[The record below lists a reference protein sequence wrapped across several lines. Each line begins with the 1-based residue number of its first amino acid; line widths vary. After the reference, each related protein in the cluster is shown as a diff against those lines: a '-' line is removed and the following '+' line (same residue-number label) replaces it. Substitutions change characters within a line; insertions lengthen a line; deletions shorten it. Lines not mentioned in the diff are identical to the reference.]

1 MTKHTFDLDGTFTVS
16 KGPRN
21 GEWRAEQ
28 AIDLSAIPA
37 SIVLDL
43 ALHGLK
49 QKVADAASG
58 ATTEQEALGAMG
70 KAVDAILAGEW
81 SSRGAAS
88 GDGTRTLALVRLFK
102 AAMPKDKLKAYN
114 ALSVDDQVKHATA
127 NVTDET
133 AIAAEVAKIEAERD
147 ARRKNAEA
155 RKAQVAELAKGMS
168 FDF

>member
-1 MTKHTFDLDGTFTVS
+1 MTKHTVEITIAQTDS

-21 GEWRAEQ
+21 GDWRANVLVDWTKVP
-28 AIDLSAIPA
+28 ADLWA
-37 SIVLDL
+37 DL
-43 ALHGLK
+43 LMHGLK

-58 ATTEQEALGAMG
+58 ATNESEALASMQ
-70 KAVDAILAGEW
+70 KALDAIYAGEW
-81 SSRGAAS
+81 TSRGAGT

-114 ALSVDDQVKHATA
+114 ALSTDDQVKHATA

-147 ARRKNAEA
+147 ARRKDAEA

>member
-1 MTKHTFDLDGTFTVS
+1 MTKHTFDLDGNFTVS

-28 AIDLSAIPA
+28 AIDLAAIPA

-81 SSRGAAS
+81 SSRGTGT

-114 ALSVDDQVKHATA
+114 ALSADDQVKHATA
-127 NVTDET
+127 NVTDEV
-133 AIAAEVAKIEAERD
+133 AIAAEVAKIEAER
-147 ARRKNAEA
+147 AERAKANAE
-155 RKAQVAELAKGMS
+155 RKSLVEDLRKGMS